1 MKKVLFVVHGRLERN
16 TQWLRIWKYIR
27 EQQEWKGAKVYTQRV
42 GHAITLVVDGLK
54 KERYDAVVACGGDGT
69 LNECVNGIVQSNSSV
84 PLGMLSL
91 GTGNDFVK
99 SLGLSG
105 CWEEVQAALNN
116 LSVVPCDVMR
126 LETPTGLRFGIN
138 VSDIGIGG
146 EVVQRISK
154 DNRWLGS
161 FLTYQKNIV
170 KSFLS
175 FKSINVE
182 VSIDHSP
189 AITERIFMLAACNA
203 SWFGSGLCIDPE
215 AQIND
220 GQLNLVVVE
229 DISLMDYLKQLPSL
243 RRGKRMNHR
252 SVTYLKGERVSIQTP
267 GYPIDCDGEF
277 IGFTPLNIDLLRQAV
292 NILVP
297 ETVALKP

>member
-16 TQWLRIWKYIR
+16 TKWLRIWKCVI
-27 EQQEWKGAKVYTQRV
+27 EQQEWTGVKVYTQKV
-42 GHAITLVVDGLK
+42 GHAITLVMDALN
-54 KERYDAVVACGGDGT
+54 KEGCDAVIACGGDGT
-69 LNECVNGIVQSNSSV
+69 LNECVNGILQSNSSV

-99 SLGLSG
+99 SLGMSG
-105 CWEEVQAALNN
+105 CWKEVQAALNN
-116 LSVVPCDVMR
+116 LRVVPCDVMR
-126 LETPTGLRFGIN
+126 LETPAGVRFGIN

-146 EVVQRISK
+146 EVVQRISQ
-154 DNRWLGS
+154 DSRWLGS

-182 VSIDHSP
+182 VSIDDSP
-189 AITERIFMLAACNA
+189 AISKRIFMLAACNA
-203 SWFGSGLCIDPE
+203 AWFGSGLCIDPE

-229 DISLMDYLKQLPSL
+229 DISLIDYFKQLPSL
-243 RRGKRMNHR
+243 RRGKRMNHPAI
-252 SVTYLKGERVSIQTP
+252 TYSKSERVSILTP
-267 GYPIDCDGEF
+267 NLPIDCDGEY
-277 IGFTPLNIDLLRQAV
+277 IGCTPLSIDLWGHAV

-297 ETVALKP
+297 ETVAVKP